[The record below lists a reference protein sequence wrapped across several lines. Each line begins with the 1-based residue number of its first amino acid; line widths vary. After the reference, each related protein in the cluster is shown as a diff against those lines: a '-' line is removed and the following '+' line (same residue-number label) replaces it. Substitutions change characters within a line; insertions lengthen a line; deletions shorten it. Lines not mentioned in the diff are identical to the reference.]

1 MRVLHASSDWKWTGA
16 AEPLLLLLQALRSRG
31 HAADLACPEPPSP
44 ELRSLASEARKRGV
58 APRYKLERGRGIGI
72 VRDTPDVRRMK
83 GWLEETG
90 CEVVHAWHSRDHGL
104 ALRAAGPRRRAGATV
119 LVRSLPGAAAPS
131 FTPWNRWLLG
141 PGCDGLLCV
150 GEENVRANARL
161 RGGRPLEGYLGVIDS
176 DRFSPSRGPVPGA
189 LGLQGLVRGNVIG
202 IVARMQRHRRFDL
215 LLDAFALLASR
226 NPDARLLVLGRGTHR
241 EEVAVRPARERGIA
255 DRVIFAGYRD
265 KDYVEVLR
273 CVDVLTFLV
282 PGSDGTCRAVLEA
295 AACGIP
301 CVATRRGALP
311 EIVLDGQ
318 TGLLVSEKPEELA
331 RAWEQL
337 LKNQDL
343 RDRMGETARVRVGKE
358 FSPGRL
364 AERVEA
370 LYEALRTGSRGLQQ

>member
-1 MRVLHASSDWKWTGA
+1 M
-16 AEPLLLLLQALRSRG
+16 
-31 HAADLACPEPPSP
+31 
-44 ELRSLASEARKRGV
+44 
-58 APRYKLERGRGIGI
+58 
-72 VRDTPDVRRMK
+72 
-83 GWLEETG
+83 
-90 CEVVHAWHSRDHGL
+90 
-104 ALRAAGPRRRAGATV
+104 
-119 LVRSLPGAAAPS
+119 
-131 FTPWNRWLLG
+131 
-141 PGCDGLLCV
+141 
-150 GEENVRANARL
+150 
-161 RGGRPLEGYLGVIDS
+161 
-176 DRFSPSRGPVPGA
+176 
-189 LGLQGLVRGNVIG
+189 
-202 IVARMQRHRRFDL
+202 
-215 LLDAFALLASR
+215 
-226 NPDARLLVLGRGTHR
+226 
-241 EEVAVRPARERGIA
+241 
-255 DRVIFAGYRD
+255 IFAGYRD

-343 RDRMGETARVRVGKE
+343 RDRMGQTARVRVGKE